1 MLSDDTRVQLETL
14 RDNPDSAQSLRNR
27 CAAIL
32 LAALNLTTR
41 EIAEQ
46 VGTSTS
52 QVSVWRR
59 RFKDGGLEGL
69 IRRPARGQPR
79 SPRRAPPPDDGAE
92 PPEPNDRAQQ
102 ESPLADVTLS
112 DAQRQELHQWIRS
125 PLIKNYLAQR
135 ARVILQA
142 DAGYTAAEINDRIM
156 AEPEQILHWCARFN
170 QDGMDGLRAP
180 LRAAAPP
187 PARIVE
193 ADPDKVRVGVLSHAH
208 GHLGIYCQV
217 MQDYEDASLV
227 AGWDPDEERG
237 RAAAQ
242 QYGYEFR
249 PSAQAVVD
257 DPAIDAVMIGIETN
271 RHADMVELAARAGK
285 HVLLQKPMA
294 TTLADCDRIV
304 RAVNETGIKFSM
316 AFQMR
321 HDPAN
326 IAIKRLLEQGVV
338 GKVSVVRRRHCIGV
352 LLNED
357 FVNSPARWH
366 FDPEANVGM
375 FFDDASHPADWFY
388 WLLGR
393 PTSVIAEIDRIVTP
407 LDTDDTGMAVYRFGQ
422 GEMGVLF
429 NASTTVAGVNT
440 TEIYGDEGTIIQDF
454 GDGPSVSAP
463 RPPDAAALR
472 YIRRGDAEWTVV
484 DVEIPAAHAARIG
497 GVPRPFIDYVRGLT
511 DATVSAEDGKV
522 SVEMVLG
529 AYRAAQQGCRV
540 ALPLTV

>member
-1 MLSDDTRVQLETL
+1 M
-14 RDNPDSAQSLRNR
+14 
-27 CAAIL
+27 
-32 LAALNLTTR
+32 NLTTR

-52 QVSVWRR
+52 QVSIWRR
-59 RFKDGGLEGL
+59 RFADGGLEGL

-79 SPRRAPPPDDGAE
+79 RTRRVPAPGAERPDPDRRARQSGPV
-92 PPEPNDRAQQ
+92 
-102 ESPLADVTLS
+102 ADVTLS
-112 DAQRQELHQWIRS
+112 DPQRQELLQWVRS

-135 ARVILQA
+135 ARMILQA
-142 DAGYTAAEINDRIM
+142 DAGYTETEISDRIM
-156 AEPEQILHWCARFN
+156 AVPERILHWCARFN
-170 QDGMDGLRAP
+170 QDGIDGLRAP
-180 LRAAAPP
+180 LRSPAPAPAQTAAPGMD
-187 PARIVE
+187 R
-193 ADPDKVRVGVLSHAH
+193 VRVGVLSHAH

-217 MQDYEDASLV
+217 MQAYEDASLV
-227 AGWDPDEERG
+227 AGWDPDAERG

-242 QYGYEFR
+242 RYGYEFR
-249 PSAQAVVD
+249 TSAQAVVD

-285 HVLLQKPMA
+285 HILLQKPMA
-294 TTLADCDRIV
+294 TTLADCDRII
-304 RAVNETGIKFSM
+304 RAVNETEIKFSM

-326 IAIKRLLEQGVV
+326 IAIKRLLEQGAV
-338 GKVSVVRRRHCIGV
+338 GKVSMVRRRHCIGV
-352 LLNED
+352 LLNER
-357 FVNSPARWH
+357 FVNSSARWH

-407 LDTDDTGMAVYRFGQ
+407 LDTDDTGLAVYRFGQ

-454 GDGPSVSAP
+454 DDGPSVSAP
-463 RPPDAAALR
+463 RPPDAVALR
-472 YIRRGDAEWTVV
+472 YIRQGDAAWTVV
-484 DVEIPAAHAARIG
+484 DVEIPDAHAARIG

-511 DATVSAEDGKV
+511 DETVSAEDGKV

-529 AYRAAQQGCRV
+529 AYQAAQQGCRV
-540 ALPLTV
+540 ALPLSV